1 MESTPLLRVADER
14 IRSMDPPEGATVFL
28 HGDVWPGNVVWVGEN
43 SCVLIDWKTAG
54 VGHPG
59 VDLGE
64 LRKQM
69 AIYYGLGAIDDALHG
84 WEMTTGRESTDVAY
98 WDVVAA
104 LNTRTDL
111 GPVTGKRDA
120 FLRDALERLGDG

>member
-1 MESTPLLRVADER
+1 
-14 IRSMDPPEGATVFL
+14 
-28 HGDVWPGNVVWVGEN
+28 
-43 SCVLIDWKTAG
+43 LIDWKTAG

-84 WEMTTGRESTDVAY
+84 WEMTSGREATDVAY

-120 FLRDALERLGDG
+120 FLRDALEWLGDG

>member
-1 MESTPLLRVADER
+1 
-14 IRSMDPPEGATVFL
+14 
-28 HGDVWPGNVVWVGEN
+28 
-43 SCVLIDWKTAG
+43 LIDWKTAG

-69 AIYYGLGAIDDALHG
+69 AIYYGLDAIDAVVDG
-84 WEMTTGRESTDVAY
+84 WELASGRAATDVAY

-111 GPVTGKRDA
+111 GSVTGKRDA